1 LLDNNHYKEI
11 ASGLFMEFVAF
22 IGEDKENWGQI
33 TALLNRLEYEKAI
46 IVKNAGEDFSVNERC
61 KVIQVDSKKTLSE
74 LKENI
79 QSKLK
84 PLLSGDFEVSL
95 SLASGSGKEHMALL
109 SALLNVPV
117 GIRLVVYTKD
127 GVQYLS

>member
-1 LLDNNHYKEI
+1 
-11 ASGLFMEFVAF
+11 MEFVAF

-33 TALLNRLEYEKAI
+33 TALLNRLEYDRAI
-46 IVKNAGEDFSVNERC
+46 IVKSSEEEFAVNEKC
-61 KVIQVDSKKTLSE
+61 TVVKIDSKKPLLE
-74 LKENI
+74 LKDNL

-95 SLASGSGKEHMALL
+95 SLASGSGKEHMALV

-127 GVQYLS
+127 GIQYMT